1 MNQREIAKSLNVSQV
16 AVAVSLVLRNPP
28 EMQIIEIGNFVTF

>member
-16 AVAVSLVLRNPP
+16 AVSLVLRNPP
-28 EMQIIEIGNFVTF
+28 EMQIIENGSFVTF